1 MQSLFSLDR
10 FLHLYPYNVQKINNM
25 KDKINAYHKIRR
37 TIQGSRNELHLQ
49 TCTIMIGIFTVRYKD
64 ESMRVLLKNEVENK
78 RNEIL
83 TLRTKYKNVAY

>member
-1 MQSLFSLDR
+1 
-10 FLHLYPYNVQKINNM
+10 M

-37 TIQGSRNELHLQ
+37 TIQGSKNELHLQ

-64 ESMRVLLKNEVENK
+64 ESMRVLLKNEIENK

-83 TLRTKYKNVAY
+83 AFRTSYTRILN